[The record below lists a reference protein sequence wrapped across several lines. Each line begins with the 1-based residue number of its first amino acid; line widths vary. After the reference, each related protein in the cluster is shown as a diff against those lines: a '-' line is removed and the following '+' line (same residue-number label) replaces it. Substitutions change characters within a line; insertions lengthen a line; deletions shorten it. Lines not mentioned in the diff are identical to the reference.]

1 MGLEFGPMLGEEGPP
16 TKLLVPVKK
25 NPTVAG
31 FGFYRVSWP
40 NTGLPSS
47 RML

>member
-1 MGLEFGPMLGEEGPP
+1 MGLEFGPMLGEEA
-16 TKLLVPVKK
+16 TLLVPVNK

-31 FGFYRVSWP
+31 SSFYRVSWP
-40 NTGLPSS
+40 NTGLPFS